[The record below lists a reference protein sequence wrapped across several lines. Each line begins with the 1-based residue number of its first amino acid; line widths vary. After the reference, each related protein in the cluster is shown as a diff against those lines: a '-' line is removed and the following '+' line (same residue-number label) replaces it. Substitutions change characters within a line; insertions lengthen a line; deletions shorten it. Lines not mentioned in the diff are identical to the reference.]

1 MATSSP
7 VSTDRVLLRL
17 QGVDKTFQ
25 MGEVSVEALKDVSLD
40 IYAGELLVLAGPSGS
55 GKSTILNIVGG
66 LDTATAGRVW
76 FGDRE
81 MTSFSTAELTA
92 YRRDTVGF
100 VFQFYNLV
108 PNLSARENV
117 MVSTELSADPMN
129 VDEAL
134 RLVGLEERIDH
145 FPSQMSGGEQQ
156 RVAVARALSPC
167 PSALLLDEPF
177 SSLDADMRSQ
187 MRMEVLS
194 ILRRAKTTA
203 ILVTHDQEEA
213 FSLADRVGVLNKGR
227 LEQLDTPE
235 VIYHR
240 PSTIFVAR
248 FVGQAD
254 FLTADVS
261 NGRLKTEVGTFTIER
276 SISSPKVRL
285 MVRPDDIK
293 IVPESNGNAVIIG
306 RDFRGSE
313 NLYSIRLGSGQVVRS
328 NRPSTAIYPINQ
340 RVRTW
345 ADMDHLVTFPC
356 GESE

>member
-1 MATSSP
+1 M
-7 VSTDRVLLRL
+7 
-17 QGVDKTFQ
+17 
-25 MGEVSVEALKDVSLD
+25 
-40 IYAGELLVLAGPSGS
+40 
-55 GKSTILNIVGG
+55 
-66 LDTATAGRVW
+66 
-76 FGDRE
+76 
-81 MTSFSTAELTA
+81 
-92 YRRDTVGF
+92 
-100 VFQFYNLV
+100 
-108 PNLSARENV
+108 
-117 MVSTELSADPMN
+117 
-129 VDEAL
+129 
-134 RLVGLEERIDH
+134 
-145 FPSQMSGGEQQ
+145 
-156 RVAVARALSPC
+156 
-167 PSALLLDEPF
+167 
-177 SSLDADMRSQ
+177 
-187 MRMEVLS
+187 
-194 ILRRAKTTA
+194 
-203 ILVTHDQEEA
+203 
-213 FSLADRVGVLNKGR
+213 LNKGR

-293 IVPESNGNAVIIG
+293 IVPESNGNAVISG